1 MKLLLII
8 DVQGGFINENTKQI
22 PEDIIKHVKNYDYDL
37 IIATRFINKV
47 DSLYQTEL
55 NMKEMT
61 MLSPKTK
68 LVEGI
73 GELADIVIM
82 KSTYTALTEDV
93 KKLLKKNELKQV
105 YIAGLNMEGS
115 IMATAFNLFDR
126 DIKPIILSQL
136 CGSVKGESMKQS
148 TLEILSHNIGKDN
161 SL

>member
-1 MKLLLII
+1 MKLLLVI
-8 DVQGGFINENTKQI
+8 DVQNGFINENTKQV
-22 PEDIIKHVKNYDYDL
+22 PEALIKHVKNYHYDL

-68 LVEGI
+68 LAQGI

-82 KSTYTALTEDV
+82 RSTYTALTEDV
-93 KKLLKKNELKQV
+93 IRLLSKNALDQV
-105 YIAGLNMEGS
+105 YIAGLNIESS

-136 CGSVKGESMKQS
+136 CGTAKGENMKQS
-148 TLEILSHNIGKDN
+148 ALEMLAHNIGKDN
-161 SL
+161 IL

>member
-1 MKLLLII
+1 MKLLFII
-8 DVQGGFINENTKQI
+8 DVQNGFINENTQQI
-22 PEDIIKHVKNYDYDL
+22 PEDIIKHINNYNYDL

-68 LVEGI
+68 LAHGI
-73 GELADIVIM
+73 SELADIVIM
-82 KSTYTALTEDV
+82 RSTYTALTEDV
-93 KKLLKKNELKQV
+93 KRLLKKNELKQV
-105 YIAGLNMEGS
+105 YLAGLNIESS

-136 CGSVKGESMKQS
+136 CGTVRGEAMKQS
-148 TLEILSHNIGKDN
+148 ALDILEHNIGKDN
-161 SL
+161 IL